1 MSHHPNCSDLKY
13 YIYLIYLNVKA
24 TMQDC
29 LIIEALLSFVY
40 YNETHTALK
49 FNESIYRI
57 W

>member
-1 MSHHPNCSDLKY
+1 
-13 YIYLIYLNVKA
+13 
-24 TMQDC
+24 MQDC